1 MRPARADA
9 RDDSPTHPSFLRC
22 SAANYFGT
30 RGACELC
37 VRPLSERLRA
47 GTGVPTP
54 YAALRE
60 PYQGSSGILFKV
72 YIWHCELIFI
82 QFRRFR
88 KTKSQKIASL
98 APLALRSLVFEPH
111 LCWIQPV
118 RLYAVAVYGFYGSV

>member
-1 MRPARADA
+1 MCET
-9 RDDSPTHPSFLRC
+9 SPRG
-22 SAANYFGT
+22 SACWY
-30 RGACELC
+30 RG
-37 VRPLSERLRA
+37 
-47 GTGVPTP
+47 P
-54 YAALRE
+54 YALHAALRE

-118 RLYAVAVYGFYGSV
+118 RLYAVAVYGFYGFTAQYKLYFIREEEREHPERGR